1 MTASSVQ
8 DLVEIGNRFVSA
20 LTHQAWEE
28 LAECLDDAVQFRAL
42 VPGGLR
48 TAGDRQSAADYFRKW
63 FGGADQLMLLSSVVQ
78 PMHDR
83 LHLAYRLRAHTDQ
96 WYIVEQQAYCM
107 AQEQCIEQIDVLC
120 SGFRPESESNQ
131 ARS

>member
-1 MTASSVQ
+1 MTASKVQ
-8 DLVEIGNRFVSA
+8 DLVEIGNHFVAA
-20 LTHQAWEE
+20 LTHLAWAE

-48 TAGDRQSAADYFRKW
+48 TAGDRQSAADYFRKG

-83 LHLAYRLRAHTDQ
+83 LHLAYRLRAHKDQ

-107 AQEQCIEQIDVLC
+107 VQAGCIKQIDVLC

-131 ARS
+131 ART